1 MAFRKILVPIDGS
14 TYSTKALRTATEMAQ
29 TNESEIVILTCMRKE
44 DVGAWYY
51 TDPKINKDIMR
62 KAKEFAKQ
70 FISKLEEGVIKKGVN
85 VTSSVI
91 ETKSLVKGI
100 IDFADSKKVDLIVMG
115 SHGRTGFNRMLL
127 GSVSNGVVQQARQ
140 PVLIVK

>member
-1 MAFRKILVPIDGS
+1 MTFKRILVPIDGS
-14 TYSTKALRTATEMAQ
+14 TYSAKAIRTATEIAQ
-29 TNESEIVILTCMRKE
+29 KNESEIVILACIRKE
-44 DVGAWYY
+44 DIGAWYY
-51 TDPKINKDIMR
+51 SDPKINKDVIS

-70 FISKLEEGVIKKGVN
+70 SMSKIEEGIRKKGIS

-91 ETKSLVKGI
+91 EAKSLVKGI
-100 IDFADSKKVDLIVMG
+100 TDFANSKKVDLIVMG
-115 SHGRTGFNRMLL
+115 SHGRTGFKRMLL

>member
-1 MAFRKILVPIDGS
+1 MKVKRILVPIDGS
-14 TYSTKALRTATEMAQ
+14 TYSAKALRTATEMAQ
-29 TNESEIVILTCMRKE
+29 KNEAEIMILTCMRKE

-51 TDPKINKDIMR
+51 SDPKINKDVMR

-70 FISKLEEGVIKKGVN
+70 SISKIEESIREKGVN
-85 VTSSVI
+85 VTSNVI
-91 ETKSLVKGI
+91 EAKSLVKGI
-100 IDFADSKKVDLIVMG
+100 TDFADSKKVDLIVMG
-115 SHGRTGFNRMLL
+115 SHGRTGFKKMLL